1 MFISVPDPADNACR
15 LARPAKRRY
24 SQLTIMAVFPPT
36 NFMVSIMQ
44 SANRN
49 WIKLLAGIAVLAIAA
64 IAYFSLS
71 APQAAPNVTYTGL
84 DGQKFTS
91 ESLKGKVVMVNFW
104 ATWCVPCRQEMPHLQ
119 ALYERYNSLGFE
131 LLAVNVDKNN
141 AEGARKWL
149 EETPVSFPVL
159 FDPNNE
165 VTKLYKVQTM
175 PSTVLVARDGTMRFI
190 HHGYKP
196 GYENDY
202 QTQVRALLRE

>member
-1 MFISVPDPADNACR
+1 MLRAFSVLVLTTLVASLAWAAALSGPA
-15 LARPAKRRY
+15 P
-24 SQLTIMAVFPPT
+24 
-36 NFMVSIMQ
+36 
-44 SANRN
+44 
-49 WIKLLAGIAVLAIAA
+49 G
-64 IAYFSLS
+64 FSLRS
-71 APQAAPNVTYTGL
+71 S
-84 DGQKFTS
+84 DGQQV
-91 ESLKGKVVMVNFW
+91 SLGQMKGKVVMVNFW

-131 LLAVNVDKNN
+131 LLAVNVEKNN

-149 EETPVSFPVL
+149 EETPVTFPVL

-196 GYENDY
+196 GYENEY

>member
-1 MFISVPDPADNACR
+1 MLRAFSIFVMTFLVASLAWAAQTLSGPA
-15 LARPAKRRY
+15 P
-24 SQLTIMAVFPPT
+24 
-36 NFMVSIMQ
+36 
-44 SANRN
+44 
-49 WIKLLAGIAVLAIAA
+49 G
-64 IAYFSLS
+64 FSL
-71 APQAAPNVTYTGL
+71 QTR
-84 DGQKFTS
+84 DGQQVS
-91 ESLKGKVVMVNFW
+91 LASLKGKVVMVNFW

-131 LLAVNVDKNN
+131 LLAVNVEKNN

-149 EETPVSFPVL
+149 EETPVTFPVL

-196 GYENDY
+196 GYEGEY

>member
-1 MFISVPDPADNACR
+1 MLRAFSVLVMTTLVASLAWAAQTLSGPA
-15 LARPAKRRY
+15 PA
-24 SQLTIMAVFPPT
+24 
-36 NFMVSIMQ
+36 
-44 SANRN
+44 
-49 WIKLLAGIAVLAIAA
+49 
-64 IAYFSLS
+64 FSLQS
-71 APQAAPNVTYTGL
+71 RDGAQVSLAA
-84 DGQKFTS
+84 
-91 ESLKGKVVMVNFW
+91 LKGKVVMVNFW

-131 LLAVNVDKNN
+131 LLAVNVEKNN

-149 EETPVSFPVL
+149 EETPVTFPVL

-196 GYENDY
+196 GYESEY

>member
-1 MFISVPDPADNACR
+1 MLRAFSVLVMTTLVASLAWAAQTLSGPA
-15 LARPAKRRY
+15 PA
-24 SQLTIMAVFPPT
+24 
-36 NFMVSIMQ
+36 
-44 SANRN
+44 
-49 WIKLLAGIAVLAIAA
+49 
-64 IAYFSLS
+64 FSLQS
-71 APQAAPNVTYTGL
+71 R
-84 DGQKFTS
+84 DGAQVS
-91 ESLKGKVVMVNFW
+91 LASLKGKVVMVNFW

-131 LLAVNVDKNN
+131 LLAVNVEKNN

-149 EETPVSFPVL
+149 EETPVTFPVL

-196 GYENDY
+196 GYESEY

>member
-1 MFISVPDPADNACR
+1 MLRAFSVLVMTTLVASLAWAAALSGPA
-15 LARPAKRRY
+15 P
-24 SQLTIMAVFPPT
+24 
-36 NFMVSIMQ
+36 
-44 SANRN
+44 
-49 WIKLLAGIAVLAIAA
+49 G
-64 IAYFSLS
+64 FSLQS
-71 APQAAPNVTYTGL
+71 S
-84 DGQKFTS
+84 DGQQVS
-91 ESLKGKVVMVNFW
+91 LGELKGKVVMVNFW

-119 ALYERYNSLGFE
+119 ALYEGYNSLGFE
-131 LLAVNVDKNN
+131 LLAVNVEKNN

-149 EETPVSFPVL
+149 EETPVTFPVL